1 MPSVRVINTSE
12 NVPLLA
18 GTCGHEAHDHGHG
31 TDPHIWLSPKCLKIM
46 AENVYGQ
53 LSELYPDSV
62 EYKAGYERFDRQLD
76 SLDRA
81 LQETFAGRQTA
92 FMIFHPALTYL
103 AHDYGLTQTPL
114 ENEGKEPSAAHLRNL
129 IETGRNS
136 GIGKVFFQRQFSKNT
151 VDAIAAELGLEA
163 VAIDPLDGNVTDN
176 ILHIAQLIANP

>member
-1 MPSVRVINTSE
+1 
-12 NVPLLA
+12 
-18 GTCGHEAHDHGHG
+18 
-31 TDPHIWLSPKCLKIM
+31 M

-62 EYKAGYERFDRQLD
+62 EYQAGYERFDRQLD

-103 AHDYGLTQTPL
+103 AHDYGLTQIPL